1 LESLHVEEQETA
13 VDSDSI
19 GYELEKRE
27 RKILVPWLKK
37 NPDEGFLRKQF
48 QQYSGRC
55 YSMHSQLMRQES

>member
-37 NPDEGFLRKQF
+37 NPDEGFLRK
-48 QQYSGRC
+48 
-55 YSMHSQLMRQES
+55 